1 MAYNDP
7 PTPFQNKICW
17 SALTSLAA
25 LAIVLV
31 VILAGWSVVSV
42 CAYLKPILT
51 PVAIAAVLAYLLT
64 PVVGLLCKWR
74 FRRTWAVVVVFA
86 FFTLGIALIGLTVGP
101 SIVRQGGI
109 LASKIPAY
117 SLRVAS
123 LAKGSAGEIQRLS
136 ALKAETTV
144 THSLLEDLS
153 PENLKVHAFG
163 LTNDALEWLQQK
175 LPTIATATG
184 AFLQKSVG
192 GFFGILGFLL
202 SLVLVPVFLFFF
214 LLESPAIGSNWSRY
228 LPLRASPLK
237 EELVS
242 LLNEINTYL
251 IHFFRG
257 QLLVSLI
264 DGAFIGVSLFVFL
277 RLDFSFLIGLML
289 GILCLIPY
297 LGMALCLIPAM
308 LIALAQYGDLI
319 HPLWVL
325 LIFIV
330 ANNID
335 GLFISPKIIG
345 NSVGLHP
352 MTVII
357 SVFAWSI
364 VLGGLLGALLAVPL
378 TATLKVLLR
387 RYFWDRPVADPV
399 QQTLEIEEVS
409 VKKSTTITV
418 ELPLQ

>member
-86 FFTLGIALIGLTVGP
+86 LFTLGIALIGLTVGP

-214 LLESPAIGSNWSRY
+214 PVSYTHLT
-228 LPLRASPLK
+228 LPT
-237 EELVS
+237 
-242 LLNEINTYL
+242 IY
-251 IHFFRG
+251 
-257 QLLVSLI
+257 
-264 DGAFIGVSLFVFL
+264 
-277 RLDFSFLIGLML
+277 
-289 GILCLIPY
+289 
-297 LGMALCLIPAM
+297 
-308 LIALAQYGDLI
+308 
-319 HPLWVL
+319 
-325 LIFIV
+325 
-330 ANNID
+330 
-335 GLFISPKIIG
+335 
-345 NSVGLHP
+345 SV
-352 MTVII
+352 
-357 SVFAWSI
+357 
-364 VLGGLLGALLAVPL
+364 
-378 TATLKVLLR
+378 
-387 RYFWDRPVADPV
+387 
-399 QQTLEIEEVS
+399 
-409 VKKSTTITV
+409 
-418 ELPLQ
+418 

>member
-1 MAYNDP
+1 
-7 PTPFQNKICW
+7 
-17 SALTSLAA
+17 
-25 LAIVLV
+25 
-31 VILAGWSVVSV
+31 
-42 CAYLKPILT
+42 
-51 PVAIAAVLAYLLT
+51 
-64 PVVGLLCKWR
+64 
-74 FRRTWAVVVVFA
+74 VVVFA
-86 FFTLGIALIGLTVGP
+86 LFTLGIALIGLTVGP

-264 DGAFIGVSLFVFL
+264 DGALIGVSLFVFL
-277 RLDFSFLIGLML
+277 RLDFAFLIGLML

-409 VKKSTTITV
+409 GKKSTTITV

>member
-264 DGAFIGVSLFVFL
+264 DGALIGVSLFVFL

-387 RYFWDRPVADPV
+387 RYFWDPPVADPV